1 MSTKNTIIELP
12 AQFLSQLMRE
22 SFYYLDKDFPLA
34 ALKWEWN
41 TLTFA
46 ATDSYKV
53 LRFSTATPGEAPIG
67 QGMVFTVSFVA
78 LKEDCKI
85 LEKAKGTCAL
95 TVLDSA
101 LFFTHDERSV
111 QLSLVE
117 HLMGINPRLP
127 KYR

>member
-53 LRFSTATPGEAPIG
+53 LRFFYRYARRSPNRAGHG
-67 QGMVFTVSFVA
+67 VHCVFRRT
-78 LKEDCKI
+78 
-85 LEKAKGTCAL
+85 KGSLQDAGK
-95 TVLDSA
+95 S
-101 LFFTHDERSV
+101 ER
-111 QLSLVE
+111 
-117 HLMGINPRLP
+117 HLRINRLG
-127 KYR
+127 

>member
-22 SFYYLDKDFPLA
+22 SFYYLGKDFPLV

-67 QGMVFTVSFVA
+67 QGHGVHCVFRRT
-78 LKEDCKI
+78 
-85 LEKAKGTCAL
+85 KGSLQDTGK
-95 TVLDSA
+95 S
-101 LFFTHDERSV
+101 ER
-111 QLSLVE
+111 
-117 HLMGINPRLP
+117 HLRINRLG
-127 KYR
+127 